1 MEIKH
6 YQSIIEAVLFTSGEP
21 VELTRLAEA
30 IEIDTDTA
38 ERLTEPLMHETNA
51 RPGGIRIVRLGRCY
65 QMCTRLE
72 YASYIRESARHKAQY
87 AAVAGGDGSAR
98 GFCL

>member
-6 YQSIIEAVLFTSGEP
+6 YQSIIEAVLFASGEP

-38 ERLTEPLMHETNA
+38 ERLTEALMHETNA

-72 YASYIRESARHKAQY
+72 YASYTESARHKAQY

-98 GFCL
+98 DYCL

>member
-6 YQSIIEAVLFTSGEP
+6 YQSIIEAVLFASGEP

-38 ERLTEPLMHETNA
+38 ERLTEALMHETNA
-51 RPGGIRIVRLGRCY
+51 RAGRNQDCPARQVLSDVYQIGIRLVY
-65 QMCTRLE
+65 T
-72 YASYIRESARHKAQY
+72 ESARHKAQY

-98 GFCL
+98 DYCL